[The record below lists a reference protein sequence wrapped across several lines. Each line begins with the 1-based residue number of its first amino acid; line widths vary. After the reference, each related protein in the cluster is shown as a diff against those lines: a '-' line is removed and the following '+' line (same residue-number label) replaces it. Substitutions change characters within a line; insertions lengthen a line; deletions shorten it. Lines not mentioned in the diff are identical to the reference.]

1 MASAWSL
8 VRFWPVRAAST
19 VATRNKRIQLRP
31 ERDGTTTVVSVKP
44 VRFPVGTRVEI
55 VFGPALDCDAN
66 TLDWAKEASYFAQM
80 GKTYTGKTS
89 PHWYDVPHFHELLSA
104 SDVLVRE
111 LVAQLD
117 GCTGGKAG
125 EIAADAGL
133 QRTLCKDVT
142 RQQAA
147 HLLKMARL
155 NAKPV
160 QPKRLGAVG
169 AERLPD
175 CAYAV
180 TRGTVSFG
188 AHEPKAEIPFVVE
201 AWAKPRDG
209 KTYLSAV

>member
-8 VRFWPVRAAST
+8 VRFWPVR
-19 VATRNKRIQLRP
+19 TRNKRIQLRP

-117 GCTGGKAG
+117 GCTGGNAS
-125 EIAADAGL
+125 DAP
-133 QRTLCKDVT
+133 
-142 RQQAA
+142 A
-147 HLLKMARL
+147 
-155 NAKPV
+155 
-160 QPKRLGAVG
+160 
-169 AERLPD
+169 
-175 CAYAV
+175 
-180 TRGTVSFG
+180 
-188 AHEPKAEIPFVVE
+188 
-201 AWAKPRDG
+201 
-209 KTYLSAV
+209 SAVS